1 MVYCNQKV
9 VLVDFKVF
17 DSRSYPLFLDDE
29 LFHINVERRNGQ
41 YFYGLKM
48 DKQADTPRNQARRL
62 LEKKHWKQ
70 TMIFVALLAAA
81 VTAVTILGQRAK
93 PKPPGPS
100 ARAELIKYH
109 GQLTEATVV
118 RIYQHADKTTIRYQ
132 FEVQNQPYSGRMV
145 LPPSEQAALEN
156 GMELREG
163 DEFALQYVSDQPGV
177 HAIRLDQPTARQ
189 LQRYRERAFQ
199 QHAKLHPGLS
209 QSHID
214 CLLDIAFEI
223 KGVNG
228 YADLLFQT
236 APTSRNPHANELT
249 YKRLLRSL
257 DFRNAS
263 QQRCL

>member
-9 VLVDFKVF
+9 VLIDFKVF

-70 TMIFVALLAAA
+70 TLVFVALLAAA
-81 VTAVTILGQRAK
+81 VTVVTVLGQRAK
-93 PKPPGPS
+93 QARPGP
-100 ARAELIKYH
+100 AAQAELIKYH

-118 RIYQHADKTTIRYQ
+118 RIYRHEDKTAIRYQ
-132 FEVQNQPYSGRMV
+132 FEVQNQPYNGRME
-145 LPPSEQAALEN
+145 LPPYEQVVLKN

-163 DEFALQYVSDQPGV
+163 DQFALQYVSDQPGLN
-177 HAIRLDQPTARQ
+177 AIRLNQPTPKQ
-189 LQRYRERAFQ
+189 LQRYRERALQ
-199 QHAKLHPGLS
+199 RHAKLHPGLS
-209 QSHID
+209 QAHIE
-214 CLLDIAFEI
+214 CLLDIAYEI
-223 KGVNG
+223 KGVPG
-228 YADLLFQT
+228 YADLIFQT
-236 APTSRNPHANELT
+236 TPASRNPHANELT
-249 YKRLLRSL
+249 YKRLVRSL